1 MWQVALME
9 MSQRFHLDHLPKVV
23 ERALQ
28 GCRDIHHILDRAVR
42 RHVEV
47 SGAAVRWGNK
57 TQVDLWLVDLNVMLC
72 IKSGASYSKNN
83 FIFKLIDALLKQ
95 AKFIL

>member
-1 MWQVALME
+1 ME

-28 GCRDIHHILDRAVR
+28 GCRDIYQILDRAVR
-42 RHVEV
+42 RHIEV

-57 TQVDLWLVDLNVMLC
+57 TQVDFWLVDPNLMLC
-72 IKSGASYSKNN
+72 IKSCASYSLNN
-83 FIFKLIDALLKQ
+83 VIFKLIDALLKQ
-95 AKFIL
+95 AEFIM